1 MPYEYRYVE
10 LASPSTIRLIKP
22 TRQKIDNTITYTICH
37 VDYTKQPNFKYL
49 ALSYVWG
56 DSSPTRYI
64 YLIDSANRTSLLL
77 LHENLWRCLHFISD
91 SDLRDTWIWTDRVCL
106 NQGDKDEIAQQVPR
120 MGDIFRNAGLV
131 LAWLG
136 LSQEEAEYLMPG
148 REEEITQQTPRMATI
163 SVKAKRV
170 LARLGLSRGE
180 ANYSIL
186 GTPKP
191 LTAGKIPRPQESH
204 LEIYRKRVSI
214 IRGNPFWRR
223 IWILQEI
230 VNAKEV
236 VFLLGQRGLKFET
249 VFRIFNPYFQ
259 NSPGPDLTY
268 IWNMRCSGGKSELA
282 DLLMAITSSDFEA
295 RRPHDRVY
303 GLLGLVAPHHDGTS
317 PLDFIEVDYNKSP
330 WDVILDAVL
339 ESRPLFSNYPLIAEH
354 VLRRQSENLANQSP
368 LDCLKSYL
376 CSNRTSERHLELARL
391 TLRTCHAL
399 QTMYRF
405 LGESA
410 LRDLDWPSMLG
421 KLWTSIWRQHFRP
434 TIHDRAII
442 LGLGLA
448 LALESNYRDASEY
461 DWWMAYQ
468 GPPPTT
474 FPIWLCPAHRIKEG
488 PRATVRI
495 RGESRERVHWKANR
509 PQLTM
514 NEGCAQYWA
523 DDDEGWLCESEDLI
537 CEIHRSSFRLIFR
550 PIIDFH
556 EGELEVCIQF
566 LHTEQ
571 PAVEAAAQGRWCRF
585 PLSLIKRL
593 QAQSVLD
600 LMAT

>member
-56 DSSPTRYI
+56 DSSPTRYV

-148 REEEITQQTPRMATI
+148 REEEITQQTPKMATI
-163 SVKAKRV
+163 SDKAKRV

-191 LTAGKIPRPQESH
+191 FTAGKIPRPQETH

-214 IRGNPFWRR
+214 TRGNPFWRR

-236 VFLLGQRGLKFET
+236 IFLLGERGLKFET

-268 IWNMRCSGGKSELA
+268 IWNMRRSGGKSELA

-303 GLLGLVAPHHDGTS
+303 GLLGLVAANDDGTS
-317 PLDFIEVDYNKSP
+317 PLDHIDVDYNKSP

-339 ESRPLFSNYPLIAEH
+339 ESRPAFRDYPLMAEH
-354 VLRRQSENLANQSP
+354 VLLKQSHKLVEQSVFHAFK
-368 LDCLKSYL
+368 DYV
-376 CSNRTSERHLELARL
+376 CSDRTSERHSGLARL
-391 TLRTCHAL
+391 TIRACEALQIICKFLGKSTINYPMRSMLSELECSILDQQLKPTIQDRAAALGVALAL
-399 QTMYRF
+399 QTDCEEISDMDSDSERWRGF
-405 LGESA
+405 QESQSKKSPTWRCNVH
-410 LRDLDWPSMLG
+410 RDKES
-421 KLWTSIWRQHFRP
+421 LWMFSTER
-434 TIHDRAII
+434 
-442 LGLGLA
+442 
-448 LALESNYRDASEY
+448 
-461 DWWMAYQ
+461 
-468 GPPPTT
+468 
-474 FPIWLCPAHRIKEG
+474 K
-488 PRATVRI
+488 
-495 RGESRERVHWKANR
+495 RGESSFKTHWSSQRDPLCLK
-509 PQLTM
+509 
-514 NEGCAQYWA
+514 EVCAQNSA
-523 DDDEGWLCESEDLI
+523 DEPRLCDGSALTFEIPEVGFSLVFQTLFVDLWQHDL
-537 CEIHRSSFRLIFR
+537 EIRMQLLHMDSTDNGGSKST
-550 PIIDFH
+550 PD
-556 EGELEVCIQF
+556 GE
-566 LHTEQ
+566 
-571 PAVEAAAQGRWCRF
+571 P
-585 PLSLIKRL
+585 
-593 QAQSVLD
+593 
-600 LMAT
+600 